1 MNLRPHRKIPESSFI
16 RQSGSQESMYGP
28 RVLIFAAGKEPAC
41 DTIKSRSLKRTGHI
55 SYQASAKKHAN
66 FQRSA
71 LSFHAAFR
79 GGDGCNTTRDHCQTF
94 PAANDDSMSA
104 SVEQG
109 RRGPPPYV
117 SNAKTTTS
125 LIFGPLI
132 TQFQDICILRR
143 PDPAGEEG
151 TEEEGEAL
159 ASPASPVNLE
169 GATMVERVIC
179 LSFLSAMSSVGK
191 KNGEFPH
198 PTPNVHFRVF

>member
-1 MNLRPHRKIPESSFI
+1 MRHFAEATAAIL
-16 RQSGSQESMYGP
+16 
-28 RVLIFAAGKEPAC
+28 LAIF
-41 DTIKSRSLKRTGHI
+41 
-55 SYQASAKKHAN
+55 
-66 FQRSA
+66 
-71 LSFHAAFR
+71 
-79 GGDGCNTTRDHCQTF
+79 CQTF

-151 TEEEGEAL
+151 TEEVGEAL

-191 KNGEFPH
+191 KTGNYPH